1 MIKIYEVMA
10 IHKGIPL
17 FLLEHIDR
25 FHNSIKQYKDID
37 KQNLLNIFLQLI
49 KDEDLIE
56 TGFNIKI
63 AYSEDF
69 SITKIKSRKPSNDSY
84 IQGVKCE
91 LFNGERD
98 TPLVKKENTKLQSIT
113 SDICSKNG
121 LYDVLL
127 VNHLE
132 EITEG
137 SRSNFLIII
146 GNTLITSPKGDALE
160 GVTRKKVFEIC
171 REQKLQIIERK
182 IHIDDLE
189 KADSLIITG
198 TSPEILPVKSCG
210 RYNFKVRSPIL
221 DLLIKEFKIKKDKDY
236 TLNRGYFESD

>member
-1 MIKIYEVMA
+1 MA

-17 FLLEHIDR
+17 FLLEHVDR
-25 FHNSIKQYKDID
+25 FYNSIKQYKNID
-37 KQNLLNIFLQLI
+37 RQNLFNIFLQLI
-49 KDEDLIE
+49 RDELPIE
-56 TGFNIKI
+56 PGFNIKI
-63 AYSEDF
+63 TYSKEF
-69 SITKIKSRKPSNDSY
+69 SISKTKSRKPPSKSY
-84 IQGVKCE
+84 IQGVRCD

-98 TPLVKKENTKLQSIT
+98 NPLIKKENTKLQSLT
-113 SDICSKNG
+113 SDICSRNG

-146 GNTLITSPKGDALE
+146 GDTLITSPKGDALE

-171 REQKLQIIERK
+171 KDQKLEIIERK

-210 RYNFKVRSPIL
+210 RYTFKVKSPIL

-236 TLNRGYFESD
+236 NLNRGYF